1 MGYQSNLVEVKE
13 WGCEFLTVDL
23 LYINGD
29 YDLSVLFIKG
39 FRYFMC
45 GFLYGVLYGFFVRIK
60 KRHYPDKG

>member
-1 MGYQSNLVEVKE
+1 MGYQSSLVGVKE

-45 GFLYGVLYGFFVRIK
+45 GFLYGVLYGFLC
-60 KRHYPDKG
+60 G